1 MRGDPVAGY
10 VIAIVDVT
18 DPDGYAEYARRGPA
32 TIAKYDGRYL
42 VRSGKADVREGQW
55 TGSRTVILEF
65 PSLARALEWY
75 ESAEY
80 EPLRPIRQANST
92 ARIAFLAR
100 FEGRIVV
107 AAAVLATILFGSLA
121 LLRHWTFHSTAS
133 DLAVFDQVLWNTIH
147 GRFLEATLSLPR

>member
-18 DPDGYAEYARRGPA
+18 DPDGYAEYARRVPA

-92 ARIAFLAR
+92 ARIAF
-100 FEGRIVV
+100 FEG
-107 AAAVLATILFGSLA
+107 AASPAG
-121 LLRHWTFHSTAS
+121 
-133 DLAVFDQVLWNTIH
+133 
-147 GRFLEATLSLPR
+147 